1 MSPST
6 YTASLPVGHGIQL
19 FHRCHKYVNTF
30 AQTSSKH
37 QPDVFVYHSTTA
49 TIKGDI
55 FLSQASNPACGMF
68 GPISVMVQRNMCA
81 NSVRTNS
88 RGRNK
93 RSTTPDVDV
102 SWLGFTII
110 IDIFQHFSNKRWIS
124 GGYGGFIFTSG
135 LKVEGCNLQGFAF
148 KTWGFFFQASWLH
161 LQGEPPISIQHHSS
175 RISYIFSCHISP
187 ATISKIFAKNTNCVE
202 DPMKKH
208 PNPPHL
214 GPISWVRRIQRPG
227 FRQLAKWKETPPW
240 RNWPCNP

>member
-49 TIKGDI
+49 TIKGVI

-110 IDIFQHFSNKRWIS
+110 IDIFQQKVDIGWIWWIHI
-124 GGYGGFIFTSG
+124 Y
-135 LKVEGCNLQGFAF
+135 LWVESLQPQGFAQNLRVFLF
-148 KTWGFFFQASWLH
+148 KLLGFT
-161 LQGEPPISIQHHSS
+161 
-175 RISYIFSCHISP
+175 C
-187 ATISKIFAKNTNCVE
+187 KV
-202 DPMKKH
+202 
-208 PNPPHL
+208 NPPS
-214 GPISWVRRIQRPG
+214 PYNIIVQEFPTY
-227 FRQLAKWKETPPW
+227 F
-240 RNWPCNP
+240 